1 MVFLEP
7 AKSSL
12 SSSNQPMSNQL
23 PSQCVHKFS
32 TQLLSSETIHMCL
45 KDRELVPLTGLAA
58 KIQSWRRLWRA
69 KQDTSQDFVIIGV
82 VCHVWAKEIPENG
95 GQPSSSLSTSS
106 SSSASLSSAPLPQN
120 KETAS
125 ASAKNHLVVARLS
138 DLECTSVSLVIE
150 PRLQASLSLKFGD
163 VVAVLNPGILNSV
176 EGDGS
181 LLRVREAA
189 QVGVLG
195 KSSEIGLCA
204 FKRVVRSGE
213 GASKKSNA
221 GLPSLKPAK
230 HALSELKEEAESRKE
245 GDLKEAVCPNFV
257 KVGSSDYCEYHMFEM
272 FNDTKNK
279 RLVLSDA
286 NGGALSKK
294 QKREEFS
301 SSARHVSDGV
311 YELLGRKWRITERN
325 VKVVALK
332 EQGEL
337 PTAKQ
342 MCVMLLEDNQASP
355 VTSKLMIKIDRVIN
369 MKFTCVNGCDGWG
382 LFQ

>member
-1 MVFLEP
+1 MP
-7 AKSSL
+7 L
-12 SSSNQPMSNQL
+12 S
-23 PSQCVHKFS
+23 
-32 TQLLSSETIHMCL
+32 
-45 KDRELVPLTGLAA
+45 GLAA

-69 KQDTSQDFVIIGV
+69 KQDTSQDFVIVGV
-82 VCHVWAKEIPENG
+82 VCHVWVKDIPEIG
-95 GQPSSSLSTSS
+95 VQQSSSLSSS
-106 SSSASLSSAPLPQN
+106 SSSSVPSSSTLLPQN
-120 KETAS
+120 KETTNVS
-125 ASAKNHLVVARLS
+125 SKSHLVVARLS

-181 LLRVREAA
+181 LLRVREAT

-213 GASKKSNA
+213 GASKKSSG
-221 GLPSLKPAK
+221 GLPSLKPVK
-230 HALSELKEEAESRKE
+230 HESLELKEEEESRKE
-245 GDLKEAVCPNFV
+245 GDFKEAVCPNFV

-272 FNDTKNK
+272 FNDTKNR

-301 SSARHVSDGV
+301 SSARHLSDGV

-342 MCVMLLEDNQASP
+342 MCVTLESGDRSRLVASN
-355 VTSKLMIKIDRVIN
+355 LMMKIDRLIN
-369 MKFTCVNGCDGWG
+369 MMINVRERR
-382 LFQ
+382 